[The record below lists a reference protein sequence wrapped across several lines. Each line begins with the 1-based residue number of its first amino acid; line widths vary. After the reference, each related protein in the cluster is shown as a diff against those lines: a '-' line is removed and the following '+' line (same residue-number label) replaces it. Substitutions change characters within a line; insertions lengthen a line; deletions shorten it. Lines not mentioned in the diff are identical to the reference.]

1 MEESRMLPR
10 NSPITLN
17 LSKDDFIIIFRA
29 CEDRRAKLHQL
40 QTTSN
45 DEDVIADAGND
56 LIEITMIIKNL
67 NQKGTSSGVKRGGR
81 LQMSIYKDLAGMRRS
96 EI

>member
-1 MEESRMLPR
+1 MMPR

-17 LSKDDFIIIFRA
+17 LSKDDYINIFKA

-56 LIEITMIIKNL
+56 LIEINMIIKEL
-67 NQKGTSSGVKRGGR
+67 KSKADELWGKTGWTTSDEY
-81 LQMSIYKDLAGMRRS
+81 L
-96 EI
+96 